1 MAPEAFDTLS
11 VAQRLEEEFEFSPKQ
26 AEGTARLVYEHLTG
40 NGATKDDVK
49 ALNDKIDTS
58 VKALNDKIGAV
69 RDDVVAV
76 RDDVVAVREEVIAVK
91 RDLHWIK
98 LIGGVIVGLLVLPL
112 LTDLATA
119 ILG

>member
-1 MAPEAFDTLS
+1 MAQEAFDTLS

-40 NGATKDDVK
+40 SAATKEDVK
-49 ALNDKIDTS
+49 T
-58 VKALNDKIGAV
+58 LNDKIGE
-69 RDDVVAV
+69 V

-98 LIGGVIVGLLVLPL
+98 LIGGAIVGLLVLPL

>member
-1 MAPEAFDTLS
+1 MAQEAFDTLS

-40 NGATKDDVK
+40 SAATKEDVK
-49 ALNDKIDTS
+49 T
-58 VKALNDKIGAV
+58 LNDKIGE
-69 RDDVVAV
+69 V

-98 LIGGVIVGLLVLPL
+98 LIGGAIVGLLVLPL
-112 LTDLATA
+112 LDSHISSDPISELY
-119 ILG
+119 

>member
-1 MAPEAFDTLS
+1 MAQEAFDTLS

-40 NGATKDDVK
+40 SAATKEDVK
-49 ALNDKIDTS
+49 TLNDKIDTS
-58 VKALNDKIGAV
+58 VKTLNDKIGE
-69 RDDVVAV
+69 V

-98 LIGGVIVGLLVLPL
+98 LIGGAIVGLLVLPL